1 MAHEFTVREESEK
14 SEITGM
20 KFCSKRF
27 GCKQDCAKSKNL
39 KFGSPIEVGCYSVDG
54 EREFRHDG
62 SELAYLYLP
71 KENKCGRFFD
81 LSRGYED
88 KKNVKKPNRLFTG
101 IYHLLTWARLNLDK
115 VFGPDSADPT
125 FFGYRH
131 IFTKIMCSPYDCKT
145 AWNLLAI
152 KLNDTIFLA
161 EYRTVAQ
168 HEQNE
173 NLPHYVK
180 KCQFWGRK
188 AEMCLTSRNPGK
200 PPSPKEPINEFRQFR
215 SIIRTQLG
223 AFELML
229 GCEIDSV
236 DPKSAATGTARYVEI
251 KTQREIKDERT
262 RANFRRNKLY
272 KWWAQSVIGGVPR
285 IQVAYRNDKGI
296 VNSLESMKTASL
308 PAIAALESEPW
319 RPKVMTRFLH
329 NFLAFVK
336 SQVRL
341 RSTCYIFE
349 FDPHFD
355 AIKFTF
361 DKDKTK
367 EYYFMTEEFEDAVRD
382 MKFI

>member
-1 MAHEFTVREESEK
+1 MGTHPIFESDFDCLTEFCRFMAHEFTVREESEK

-180 KCQFWGRK
+180 KCQFWVRVGKPKCALLLEFPESPQVQKSR
-188 AEMCLTSRNPGK
+188 LTSFG
-200 PPSPKEPINEFRQFR
+200 
-215 SIIRTQLG
+215 
-223 AFELML
+223 
-229 GCEIDSV
+229 
-236 DPKSAATGTARYVEI
+236 
-251 KTQREIKDERT
+251 
-262 RANFRRNKLY
+262 NF
-272 KWWAQSVIGGVPR
+272 AQSSERNWAPLSSCS
-285 IQVAYRNDKGI
+285 VAKLI
-296 VNSLESMKTASL
+296 PSTQSL
-308 PAIAALESEPW
+308 PPPARRAMSKS
-319 RPKVMTRFLH
+319 RPS
-329 NFLAFVK
+329 A
-336 SQVRL
+336 
-341 RSTCYIFE
+341 RSRTSGPGRI
-349 FDPHFD
+349 FD
-355 AIKFTF
+355 ATNC
-361 DKDKTK
+361 TSGG
-367 EYYFMTEEFEDAVRD
+367 RSL
-382 MKFI
+382 